1 MQQGLCP
8 LEALKNLTSIGP
20 AMADDPLFSWRD
32 NNGDVRPMVKARAM
46 EHVNSILSAGN
57 WGTTF
62 GHSFHI
68 GGASF
73 YLSQK
78 VSPEIVRIAG
88 QWKSLAYETYIRA
101 FEQVTS
107 RHLSNLIPT
116 LVGS

>member
-1 MQQGLCP
+1 
-8 LEALKNLTSIGP
+8 
-20 AMADDPLFSWRD
+20 
-32 NNGDVRPMVKARAM
+32 MVKARAM
-46 EHVNSILSAGN
+46 ERVNSILSAGD

-78 VSPEIVRIAG
+78 VSPEIVMIAG

-101 FEQVTS
+101 FEQVAL